1 MVSNSDILITEEQS
15 NKLAVQKNGWA
26 IEYIKEPSVEVQ
38 KLAVKQNGYALRY
51 VDNKTEE
58 ICKLAVQQNGL
69 ALQYIVD
76 QTDEIC
82 ELAVKENG
90 LALQYVE
97 NQNEE
102 ICKLAIQQN
111 PDAIFWVDILILQ
124 PQKWETVNK
133 LFDSNKDNTCSI
145 SYDNIELNDN
155 YCTCLTCSNS
165 FKADV
170 LIKWV
175 KKVNLVQCAEHYG
188 QII

>member
-1 MVSNSDILITEEQS
+1 MENSDIITEEQ
-15 NKLAVQKNGWA
+15 NKLAVQENGYT
-26 IEYIKEPSVEVQ
+26 IRYIKEPSVEVQ
-38 KLAVKQNGYALRY
+38 KLAVEEDAYAIKYIKKPSDEVQKLAVKQDGCTLRY
-51 VDNKTEE
+51 VDNKTDE

-82 ELAVKENG
+82 ELA
-90 LALQYVE
+90 
-97 NQNEE
+97 
-102 ICKLAIQQN
+102 IQQN
-111 PDAIFWVDILILQ
+111 PEAVIYRIE
-124 PQKWETVNK
+124 KWKTVNK

-155 YCTCLTCSNS
+155 YCSCLTCSNS

-175 KKVNLVQCAEHYG
+175 KKSKSCPMCRTLWTNN
-188 QII
+188 IIYNNINN